1 MLIILI
7 QIYYLNSSTTSN
19 VGNGL
24 SNQHRLTGLQSPAKR
39 FNSIRTR
46 CLEATAILIG
56 GLNNVRVTRLAIS
69 NLESVK
75 EGVIKPPQYFKH
87 HKFFLGCVEESFG
100 MINVKDRTEVNYFKA
115 MFQSIVHLTEKI
127 TKGNINPS
135 YEETL
140 KSVVN
145 SFFVLIENMLESIE
159 RTEDGFSVA
168 LMILEELKKLPVNV
182 LTTMKNRPVNDN
194 RKYPPAATI
203 LQLMLKKDFI
213 RTAYLLR
220 GSSLKD
226 RYLAVFEKLISI
238 SASSKDNGLAALDI
252 VLITVKN
259 EVSDLFTVATK
270 AHLVSSNSSK
280 NNSNDIEMKNSLANL
295 WKIVATYFKNH
306 IDKHSEVNQSKTASL
321 NHDLSAC
328 KNVLLHPFEM
338 FPDVSSRAVW
348 NKWADLYRQINM
360 LAALVVTYKSLEL
373 ERYLS
378 QEGSKLLLK
387 ASPIAMQSFVNFCQY
402 LSQQMVSSIPFPTYQ
417 DRDSESS
424 AETSIKE
431 IKPVVE
437 LLVELSRKALS
448 TDFRDKKSFLTGCS
462 TLCLQLTNILANVSN
477 KGMIRQLFKHVVPAL
492 VAFLSLYSTHGH
504 GFEKQVKDMYDQA
517 LSMLNAGYEEHSSVQ
532 ILLDAKKF
540 IVCALAHSN
549 RDVRSKA
556 YQMWLQTF
564 ANSVRNQDIPKEVND
579 ALKNHS
585 GIISFDSSISSSS
598 QNHKDGTFAA
608 LKTAANPL
616 LNFGHFFD
624 RGKQENEIFKDSPS
638 KSIPDVNIEHPKT
651 PTSATKWIKPTMK
664 SNSSEKNSRRRKLLI
679 EDESSQDF
687 VKISSPGVKKR
698 PLTDHQ
704 KDLMTSRRDDIP
716 ALYSELSRDDSQVGP
731 LPAQFNSQNLL
742 EAKTSMNSPKTQDEK
757 SNSLLEHSINDPNV
771 KIEKDIEHSED
782 ISKEYSMSI
791 IAPQKNHEKL
801 IPSTKEIYKK
811 GRYSIWTL
819 QMELIFAID
828 LLYPYSK

>member
-1 MLIILI
+1 MP
-7 QIYYLNSSTTSN
+7 
-19 VGNGL
+19 
-24 SNQHRLTGLQSPAKR
+24 NQHRLTGLQSPAKR

-46 CLEATAILIG
+46 CLEATAILLG
-56 GLNNVRVTRLAIS
+56 GLNNVRVTRLTIS

-87 HKFFLGCVEESFG
+87 HKFFLGCLEESFG

-127 TKGNINPS
+127 TKGNINPN

-145 SFFVLIENMLESIE
+145 SFFVLIEKILESIE

-168 LMILEELKKLPVNV
+168 LMILEELNKLPFNV
-182 LTTMKNRPVNDN
+182 LTTMKNRPVDDN

-238 SASSKDNGLAALDI
+238 STSSKDNGLAALDV

-259 EVSDLFTVATK
+259 EVSDFTVATK
-270 AHLVSSNSSK
+270 AHLVSCNSPK
-280 NNSNDIEMKNSLANL
+280 NNSNDIEMKNNLANL

-338 FPDVSSRAVW
+338 FPDVSSRVLW

-378 QEGSKLLLK
+378 QQGSKLVLK

-424 AETSIKE
+424 AKTSIE
-431 IKPVVE
+431 DIKPVVE
-437 LLVELSRKALS
+437 LLVELSRKAQS

-477 KGMIRQLFKHVVPAL
+477 KSMIRKLFKHVAPAL

-517 LSMLNAGYEEHSSVQ
+517 LSMLNAGYEGHSSVQ
-532 ILLDAKKF
+532 ILMDAKKF
-540 IVCALAHSN
+540 IVCALSHSN

-556 YQMWLQTF
+556 YQMWQQTF
-564 ANSVRNQDIPKEVND
+564 ANSVQDQDIPKEVND

-598 QNHKDGTFAA
+598 QSHKDGTFAD
-608 LKTAANPL
+608 LKTAGNPL
-616 LNFGHFFD
+616 LNFGNFFD
-624 RGKQENEIFKDSPS
+624 RGKQENGIFKDSPG
-638 KSIPDVNIEHPKT
+638 KIIPDVNIEHPKT
-651 PTSATKWIKPTMK
+651 PTSATKWSKPTVK
-664 SNSSEKNSRRRKLLI
+664 SNPSQKNSRRRKLLI
-679 EDESSQDF
+679 EDENSQDF

-716 ALYSELSRDDSQVGP
+716 ALYSELSRDDSQIGP
-731 LPAQFNSQNLL
+731 LPAQFNSQNLM
-742 EAKTSMNSPKTQDEK
+742 ESKTSMNSTDSQDEK
-757 SNSLLEHSINDPNV
+757 SDSLLEHSINDPNV
-771 KIEKDIEHSED
+771 KAENDIEHSED

-801 IPSTKEIYKK
+801 TPSTKGIYKK
-811 GRYSIWTL
+811 GRYSLWTL
-819 QMELIFAID
+819 KIE
-828 LLYPYSK
+828 